1 MIRFLLGAAVAVAL
15 WCQPAA
21 IPTDADM
28 AAYRA
33 FRAWM
38 TTQPDRGSRSSLDEP
53 YPAERLDRFAAKLRA
68 DGKTAA
74 EIDAAL
80 APLRRFGPKLEHEM
94 WNRNLTAEQPSFN
107 TAPNAFLVAMI
118 KGRKPGSALDVGM
131 GQGRNAIYLAKQGW
145 DVTGFDPADRAIARA
160 RELAAKDGV
169 KIKTVLS
176 TSESFDF
183 GKSKWDLILISYAGG
198 RDVQKQVIESLKPGG
213 LVILEGFHH
222 DATKGSSIGGSVVF
236 QTNELLTLF
245 TGFRV
250 LQYEDVQTKADFG
263 PGETRVVRLLAQK
276 P

>member
-1 MIRFLLGAAVAVAL
+1 MIRFILGAVLALSL
-15 WCQPAA
+15 WCQPAP
-21 IPTDADM
+21 IPTDAEM

-38 TTQPDRGSRSSLDEP
+38 TTQPDRASRSALDEP
-53 YPAERLDRFAAKLRA
+53 YPPEVLNRFAAKLRA
-68 DGKTAA
+68 DGQTVG

-80 APLRRFGPKLEHEM
+80 APLRKFGPKLEHEM
-94 WNRNLTAEQPSFN
+94 WNRNLTAEKPSFN
-107 TAPNAFLVAMI
+107 TEPNAFLVAMT

-145 DVTGFDPADRAIARA
+145 DVTGFDPADRALARA
-160 RELAAKDGV
+160 QELAAQQGV

-176 TSESFDF
+176 TSETFDF
-183 GKSKWDLILISYAGG
+183 GKGKWDLILISYAGG
-198 RDVQKQVIESLKPGG
+198 RDVKKQVIDSLKPGG

-250 LQYEDVQTKADFG
+250 LQYEDAQAKADFG